1 MKIMS
6 LIYFFTLLILFII
19 CSILV
24 LIYEKPYIC
33 KIRLPIKWML
43 ELFLLIIFI
52 SFIMTDTIMFRFKTP
67 EEAYQYASGG
77 DVIFKKEINNFAF
90 VMGGSHNREG
100 LLQYYDIKKEKS
112 GWRILRARYDV
123 NRNKVCLLENN
134 VYLKAYIMSDDDEK
148 IHGIFVI
155 PLDAKEKQVKEFSD
169 SRGNAFS
176 IIHYEEKR
184 IGNKRNKQPIFFG
197 LVKGKIT
204 KDYFIQINN
213 TKYYLGKYSKGC
225 VG

>member
-1 MKIMS
+1 MPLLYVFIVTIIFILMS
-6 LIYFFTLLILFII
+6 IYMFKYKKSFIYKQKPVVKVIILL
-19 CSILV
+19 
-24 LIYEKPYIC
+24 
-33 KIRLPIKWML
+33 L
-43 ELFLLIIFI
+43 ELFLFLLLLNV
-52 SFIMTDTIMFRFKTP
+52 DTIILRFKTP

-123 NRNKVCLLENN
+123 NRNKVCLFENN

-184 IGNKRNKQPIFFG
+184 IEKKINKQPIFFG

-204 KDYFIQINN
+204 KDYYIQIYKK
-213 TKYYLGKYSKGC
+213 KYYIGSYKIGC